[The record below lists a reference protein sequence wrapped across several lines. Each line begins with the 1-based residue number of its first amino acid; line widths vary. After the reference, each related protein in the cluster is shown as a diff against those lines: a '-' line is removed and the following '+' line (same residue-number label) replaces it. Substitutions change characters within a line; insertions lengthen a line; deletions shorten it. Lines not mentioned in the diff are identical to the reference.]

1 MHSAAKPRIER
12 LSAGRVLVRQGEP
25 GTDIYLVLDGVIRVE
40 RDGEWLAEYGPGAL
54 LGERAHLEGG
64 ARTSTLVAVTPCR
77 VASVDAGQLDRSS
90 LVELSVGH
98 RREAVGD
105 RDAAFASPASP

>member
-1 MHSAAKPRIER
+1 MGASRRP
-12 LSAGRVLVRQGEP
+12 VRQTP
-25 GTDIYLVLDGVIRVE
+25 ANQAKVLRGHLHRTGGDGSVWR
-40 RDGEWLAEYGPGAL
+40 
-54 LGERAHLEGG
+54 RAS
-64 ARTSTLVAVTPCR
+64 ARLLVAAESQARGADVFTA
-77 VASVDAGQLDRSS
+77 VAGQLDRSS